1 MPLAQVVLRSLHA
14 VVVEYDL
21 QRRWEPW
28 RWGAAIKRWHW
39 PAESIIR
46 ADPLTSTSQ
55 VAKELSVNHAMVIQ
69 HLKQIGEVVKLD
81 KWAPHE
87 LTANQKSPHSEG
99 LSSLLHNNKP
109 FLDWIVTCNK
119 KKIVY
124 NNQRWPAQWS
134 TEKKLQSTSQ
144 SQNCIKKTVRVTVCW
159 SVAHRSH
166 YSFLNPGETITS
178 EKYRKSKRC
187 TRNCKARSHHWS
199 TERAQ
204 FFLMTTPNCISH
216 NQCLKSHQL
225 GYKSFASST
234 IFTWPLPKHLPLLQ
248 VSWQL
253 FPGKMLSQRAG
264 DRKSFPRAH
273 HIQRHGFLCYMNKQF
288 YFHWQKC
295 VDCNGSYFD

>member
-225 GYKSFASST
+225 GYKALHRPPYSPGLSPST
-234 IFTWPLPKHLPLLQ
+234 YHFFKYLDNFFQGKCFHNEQETGKAFQELIISRGMDFYAIWINNFIFI
-248 VSWQL
+248 
-253 FPGKMLSQRAG
+253 GKNA
-264 DRKSFPRAH
+264 
-273 HIQRHGFLCYMNKQF
+273 
-288 YFHWQKC
+288 
-295 VDCNGSYFD
+295 